1 MTNFLRQTLKL
12 AFTAGLSFFF
22 LGNTAR
28 AADCDRACMKDMIT
42 RYLNAMVAHDPS
54 KLPLAPNVRFTEDS
68 KDLKLGDGL
77 WKTVTKLETYRQ
89 DYIDLKQGIAA
100 AHVALDEADAQVLY
114 SVLLRVK
121 DQKITGV
128 ESLVNRI
135 TANSR
140 FKPNMLEKPLAG
152 MSTPV
157 PAGKR
162 MDREAM
168 IRTAMFYPKGLKI
181 GSFVDADTPFSTEAY
196 RIENGLFMTGVGCPG
211 TNPCTPIKTQKIITH
226 PDVEASVAAVDE
238 EEGIVLLWMNFGDT
252 NSYGPGNALI
262 TFEAFKVWGNEIHA
276 VQAFF
281 RTMPKE
287 TKRGWQ

>member
-1 MTNFLRQTLKL
+1 
-12 AFTAGLSFFF
+12 
-22 LGNTAR
+22 
-28 AADCDRACMKDMIT
+28 
-42 RYLNAMVAHDPS
+42 
-54 KLPLAPNVRFTEDS
+54 
-68 KDLKLGDGL
+68 L

-100 AHVALDEADAQVLY
+100 THVAMDEPNAQVLY
-114 SVLLRVK
+114 SVLLRIK

-135 TANSR
+135 TAESR

-152 MSTPV
+152 MSAPV

-168 IRTAMFYPKGLKI
+168 IRTAMFYPKGLII

-211 TNPCTPIKTQKIITH
+211 TNPCTPIKTQKIIKH
-226 PDVEASVAAVDE
+226 PDLTSSVAVVDE
-238 EEGIVLLWMNFGDT
+238 EEGIVVLWMNFGDT
-252 NSYGPGNALI
+252 NSYGPGNALV

-281 RTMPKE
+281 RTMPKD
-287 TKRGWQ
+287 TKRGWE